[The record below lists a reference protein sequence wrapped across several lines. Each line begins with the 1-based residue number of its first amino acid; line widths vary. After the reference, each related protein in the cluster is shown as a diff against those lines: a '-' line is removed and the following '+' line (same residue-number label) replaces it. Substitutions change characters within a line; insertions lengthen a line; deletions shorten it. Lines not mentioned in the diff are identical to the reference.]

1 MYERVEV
8 SEVGRVFP
16 DKSHNAIEFEIT
28 FSRSLDLS
36 NVRSIVF
43 PFSKRLTSNRNAIY
57 CCPSIDLLLSGFA
70 EELV

>member
-16 DKSHNAIEFEIT
+16 DKSHSAIEFEIT

-36 NVRSIVF
+36 NVRSIVS
-43 PFSKRLTSNRNAIY
+43 PLSKRLTSNRNAIY